1 MREADSYSLV
11 QSQLVTA
18 SILESWLAGW
28 LASGCVPALKK
39 KTRRRRFPKSFG
51 DYRVNPSSCHRS
63 ASYRPSVRSLALSNS
78 EHIARREAK
87 VQLAMAE
94 WMSLSMVVY
103 CLFGLI
109 ISGGNSAKVAI
120 AVGPSTRR
128 SGS

>member
-1 MREADSYSLV
+1 MCAS
-11 QSQLVTA
+11 SQ
-18 SILESWLAGW
+18 
-28 LASGCVPALKK
+28 KK
-39 KTRRRRFPKSFG
+39 DRRRRFPKSFG

-120 AVGPSTRR
+120 AVGPSTRG

>member
-1 MREADSYSLV
+1 M
-11 QSQLVTA
+11 QQQ
-18 SILESWLAGW
+18 
-28 LASGCVPALKK
+28 
-39 KTRRRRFPKSFG
+39 FPKSFG

-120 AVGPSTRR
+120 AVGPSTRG